1 MKELDEQR
9 TMEVN
14 SLDIMQNTGI
24 IYHIESVLEMQFM
37 CLIGLWYLEDK
48 PVTSDDKII
57 LVALILE
64 HIFAYLSGFFRKW
77 EIEKYGQMDLNGIYR
92 APKEYILQVIEIF
105 IDCIIFG
112 FSINSMM
119 K

>member
-1 MKELDEQR
+1 
-9 TMEVN
+9 
-14 SLDIMQNTGI
+14 
-24 IYHIESVLEMQFM
+24 M

-77 EIEKYGQMDLNGIYR
+77 EIEKYG
-92 APKEYILQVIEIF
+92 
-105 IDCIIFG
+105 
-112 FSINSMM
+112 
-119 K
+119 